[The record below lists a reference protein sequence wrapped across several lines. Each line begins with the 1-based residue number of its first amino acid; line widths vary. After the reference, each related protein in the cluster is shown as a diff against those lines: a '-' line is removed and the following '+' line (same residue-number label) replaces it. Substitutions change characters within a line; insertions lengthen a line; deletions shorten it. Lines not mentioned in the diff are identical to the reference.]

1 MKSATRAVHRAIVEG
16 QVADLPR
23 IGRRS
28 DQYRAELHAKGLGKL
43 KLASAGMTYG
53 ERTARRAHEFIE
65 RATTKLE
72 KRIEL
77 GYQA

>member
-1 MKSATRAVHRAIVEG
+1 LRIFLASADAATSTG
-16 QVADLPR
+16 L
-23 IGRRS
+23 S
-28 DQYRAELHAKGLGKL
+28 SNAEGLGKL